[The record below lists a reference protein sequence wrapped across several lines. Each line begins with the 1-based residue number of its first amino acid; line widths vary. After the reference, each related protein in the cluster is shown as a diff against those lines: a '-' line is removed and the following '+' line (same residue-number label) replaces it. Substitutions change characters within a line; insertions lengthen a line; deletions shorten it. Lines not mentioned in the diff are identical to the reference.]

1 MAAAASGSSSINYID
16 RWFDIIDKLKET
28 CPSVAPALNGTYGY
42 ECGGKLLINTKDKL
56 IGVLTRSPENCVK
69 ILSAINQLTGLTLS
83 NKILVGYRENLD
95 RSLAGGGESKAEAKI
110 SPEEARKALL
120 EKAENGGV
128 PVETI

>member
-1 MAAAASGSSSINYID
+1 M
-16 RWFDIIDKLKET
+16 
-28 CPSVAPALNGTYGY
+28 
-42 ECGGKLLINTKDKL
+42 
-56 IGVLTRSPENCVK
+56 LTRSPENCVK

-110 SPEEARKALL
+110 SPEEAQKALL
-120 EKAENGGV
+120 EKAESGGV

>member
-1 MAAAASGSSSINYID
+1 M
-16 RWFDIIDKLKET
+16 
-28 CPSVAPALNGTYGY
+28 
-42 ECGGKLLINTKDKL
+42 
-56 IGVLTRSPENCVK
+56 LTRSPENCVK

-95 RSLAGGGESKAEAKI
+95 RSLAGGGESKAKAKI